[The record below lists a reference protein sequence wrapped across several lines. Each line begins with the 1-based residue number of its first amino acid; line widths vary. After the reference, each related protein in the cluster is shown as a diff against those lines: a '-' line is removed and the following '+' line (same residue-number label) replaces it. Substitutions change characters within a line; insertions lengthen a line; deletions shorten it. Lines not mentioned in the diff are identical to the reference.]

1 MPTMQAPMP
10 TTMQGPKPKS
20 LDVARCQSCGSM
32 RPTARVSF
40 HRNVG
45 MLVIRRSYKIEG
57 NLCKSCVRKQFSDF
71 MVKNLLLGWW
81 GTISM
86 IITPIYA
93 IQNVA
98 SYISATR
105 ELSGTPE

>member
-1 MPTMQAPMP
+1 MPTMQAPI
-10 TTMQGPKPKS
+10 TTTTQTPKS
-20 LDVARCQSCGSM
+20 VDVARCQRCGNM

-45 MLVIRRSYKIEG
+45 MLLMRRSYKIEG
-57 NLCKSCVRKQFSDF
+57 NLCKGCVRKHFREF
-71 MVKNLLLGWW
+71 TVKNLMLGWW

-98 SYISATR
+98 SYISAMR
-105 ELSGTPE
+105 DLRGTSE